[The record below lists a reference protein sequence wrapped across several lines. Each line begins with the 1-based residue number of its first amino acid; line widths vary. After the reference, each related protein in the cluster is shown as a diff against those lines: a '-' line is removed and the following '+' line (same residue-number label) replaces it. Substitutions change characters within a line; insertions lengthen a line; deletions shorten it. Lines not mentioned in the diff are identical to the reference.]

1 MYVPYITHA
10 FFNISGISQLD
21 ISVTRN
27 ERVDRRGRK
36 RAVDVMLYDSS
47 SNIELD
53 QGDTTT
59 EKTNDPVER
68 HNVGGDTAI
77 DNVQG
82 KDVKLLSD
90 RSNISQDNDDD
101 KCLREVTTCSKNMD
115 SYDREQ
121 SLELCMTSLIFKNM
135 DIELDCIDGDLSNDI
150 KEIESFAP
158 EGDAEQNT
166 STVIE
171 VQALHY
177 IGGYIVRKFSL
188 KYPHLGCKC
197 DDSESISKENSWTET
212 VNRRNLYVPSEEFY
226 SQLKIMRKIFKAIH
240 GEVLREGKKL
250 WENSNF

>member
-68 HNVGGDTAI
+68 HNAGGDTAI

-82 KDVKLLSD
+82 IVKRVENSCNKCQETQKEMVTLL
-90 RSNISQDNDDD
+90 
-101 KCLREVTTCSKNMD
+101 K
-115 SYDREQ
+115 
-121 SLELCMTSLIFKNM
+121 ELQT
-135 DIELDCIDGDLSNDI
+135 
-150 KEIESFAP
+150 
-158 EGDAEQNT
+158 
-166 STVIE
+166 E
-171 VQALHY
+171 VQQWKQKY
-177 IGGYIVRKFSL
+177 NDL
-188 KYPHLGCKC
+188 KEC
-197 DDSESISKENSWTET
+197 
-212 VNRRNLYVPSEEFY
+212 
-226 SQLKIMRKIFKAIH
+226 Q
-240 GEVLREGKKL
+240 
-250 WENSNF
+250 